1 MPHRT
6 LVHLEIDNRRC
17 FKSQG
22 SECFQ
27 SAAKAAEFLAAA
39 QARHALE
46 TPFHI
51 QEVQGAGHEKD
62 GSGSEGGRASA
73 LHVVIGLIG
82 VLLAGLL
89 IGVLFTTQKKRARGI
104 TWFPGGFLSTSNGQR
119 RRSRRR
125 GPDGQEMRCAP
136 THS

>member
-1 MPHRT
+1 M
-6 LVHLEIDNRRC
+6 HLEIDNRRC
-17 FKSQG
+17 LKSQG

-46 TPFHI
+46 TSF
-51 QEVQGAGHEKD
+51 QFEEVLGSGREQGGAGGE
-62 GSGSEGGRASA
+62 SGRASA

-89 IGVLFTTQKKRARGI
+89 IGVLFSTQKKRARGI
-104 TWFPGGFLSTSNGQR
+104 TWFPEGFLSTSSGQR

-125 GPDGQEMRCAP
+125 GPDGQEMRQAA
-136 THS
+136 S